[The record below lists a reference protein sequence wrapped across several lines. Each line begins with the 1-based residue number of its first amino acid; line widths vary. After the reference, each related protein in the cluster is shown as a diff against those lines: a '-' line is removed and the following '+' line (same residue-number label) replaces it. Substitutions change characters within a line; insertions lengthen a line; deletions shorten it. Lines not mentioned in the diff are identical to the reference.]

1 MDTADRL
8 GFDPANCFI
17 NGEWVPA
24 ESGDRLD
31 LENPS
36 TGESVGEIARGG
48 SGDID
53 AAADAAHAAL
63 EGMWGRMTAVERGR
77 ILSRIGQRVLD
88 RVDMLAEL
96 EAADV
101 GKPLT
106 QARNDAIAL
115 ARYMEFYGGAADKVH
130 GETIPYLDGYTVY
143 TLREPHGVTGH
154 IVPWN
159 YPMQIIGRSVG
170 AALAMGNAAVLKPA
184 EEACLTALAFARI
197 AHEAGLPCMRPE
209 MSRGLNLNSSHFS
222 NPCFVYC
229 DQVGTPLLQLR
240 RAKLTLYTGDS
251 HFAVGPQS
259 RFLRASRSGD
269 GTRLGGGFFEPK
281 QATVTHHPV
290 PALLA
295 AASRLKREFFGSG
308 AHQRGTGRHETG
320 LRQPPKRDEQ
330 FAGHTHNQDLPRQPG
345 SASGT
350 FLEPFGKITAG
361 LISHPAPGHLDEIG
375 PDPRWTVA
383 AKSLVAFFVA
393 ARIRR
398 RREAGPTRNLL
409 AVAKIAVQD
418 LVRQQRRIVLA
429 DPLQLCQCSD
439 RRRCLFV
446 AALGRIRGRQFRS
459 CTRNGVTL
467 GLDRG
472 DLLAHESQPL
482 QKTFDLLAR
491 SPRKCRAVCGRRF
504 GKSRREIPVSGIE
517 IENTVQLQKP
527 VDRIRQR
534 GARRYQTLSLAKQAL
549 AILFVDTRHANPAQ
563 HFRIAAVESQQGSH
577 HLPCVDP
584 VRLAL
589 LGLAID
595 QKTCRIQHDRLD
607 PHLLV
612 QPACQPEALVAGF
625 IAANDPHGVAEGALC
640 LGSLLLDQL
649 FQTDHI
655 GRTERVNADL
665 VLERALQADH
675 PAFPADLDGNVDRIM
690 FCSGRCCGFQ
700 SGCILHLLSPIRVET
715 ETVAPVTAPR
725 LIGSPGALNVV
736 PGLGEEAGAA
746 LTDHPGVNHI
756 SFTGSVGVGTL
767 VQSAAARNVVPVT
780 LELGGKSPQVVFA
793 DADIDKALPFLVNAG
808 IQNAGQTCSASS
820 RILVHRSIYVDVLDR
835 MAERYKA
842 LRVGPAVSDL
852 DVGPLISSRQ
862 KEIVSGFLS
871 VAEQDGL
878 TIAARGTIVD
888 DAPIGGHYVEPTLI
902 AGVSPEHRLSQDEIF
917 GPVQVVIPFDTDA
930 EAVSIANG
938 TDYGLVAGVWTRDG
952 GRQMRLAKALRSGQV
967 FVNNYGAG
975 GGVELPFGGV
985 GKSGHGRE
993 KGFEALY
1000 GFSTLKTVAVLHD

>member
-1 MDTADRL
+1 METADRL

-36 TGESVGEIARGG
+36 TGELVGEIARGG

-53 AAADAAHAAL
+53 AAADAAHSAL

-88 RVDMLAEL
+88 QVDMLAEL

-197 AHEAGLPCMRPE
+197 AHEAGLP
-209 MSRGLNLNSSHFS
+209 
-222 NPCFVYC
+222 
-229 DQVGTPLLQLR
+229 
-240 RAKLTLYTGDS
+240 
-251 HFAVGPQS
+251 
-259 RFLRASRSGD
+259 
-269 GTRLGGGFFEPK
+269 
-281 QATVTHHPV
+281 
-290 PALLA
+290 
-295 AASRLKREFFGSG
+295 
-308 AHQRGTGRHETG
+308 
-320 LRQPPKRDEQ
+320 
-330 FAGHTHNQDLPRQPG
+330 
-345 SASGT
+345 
-350 FLEPFGKITAG
+350 
-361 LISHPAPGHLDEIG
+361 
-375 PDPRWTVA
+375 
-383 AKSLVAFFVA
+383 
-393 ARIRR
+393 
-398 RREAGPTRNLL
+398 
-409 AVAKIAVQD
+409 
-418 LVRQQRRIVLA
+418 
-429 DPLQLCQCSD
+429 
-439 RRRCLFV
+439 
-446 AALGRIRGRQFRS
+446 
-459 CTRNGVTL
+459 
-467 GLDRG
+467 
-472 DLLAHESQPL
+472 
-482 QKTFDLLAR
+482 
-491 SPRKCRAVCGRRF
+491 
-504 GKSRREIPVSGIE
+504 
-517 IENTVQLQKP
+517 
-527 VDRIRQR
+527 
-534 GARRYQTLSLAKQAL
+534 
-549 AILFVDTRHANPAQ
+549 
-563 HFRIAAVESQQGSH
+563 
-577 HLPCVDP
+577 
-584 VRLAL
+584 
-589 LGLAID
+589 
-595 QKTCRIQHDRLD
+595 
-607 PHLLV
+607 
-612 QPACQPEALVAGF
+612 
-625 IAANDPHGVAEGALC
+625 
-640 LGSLLLDQL
+640 
-649 FQTDHI
+649 
-655 GRTERVNADL
+655 
-665 VLERALQADH
+665 
-675 PAFPADLDGNVDRIM
+675 
-690 FCSGRCCGFQ
+690 
-700 SGCILHLLSPIRVET
+700 
-715 ETVAPVTAPR
+715 
-725 LIGSPGALNVV
+725 PGALNVV

-767 VQSAAARNVVPVT
+767 VQAAAARNVVPVT
-780 LELGGKSPQVVFA
+780 LELGGKSPQVVFE
-793 DADIDKALPFLVNAG
+793 DADIDRALPFLVNAG

-871 VAEQDGL
+871 IAEQDGL
-878 TIAARGTIVD
+878 TIAARGTVVD

-902 AGVSPEHRLSQDEIF
+902 AGVSPEHRLAQDEIF

-952 GRQMRLAKALRSGQV
+952 GRQMRMAKALRSGQI

-1000 GFSTLKTVAVLHD
+1000 GFSALKTVAVLHD